1 MNDCIA
7 RINNYLQD
15 DNITFPLFV
24 NVETATQKTQLL
36 DYYEVGDNTI
46 VHIADFAK
54 KDGLPNV
61 IGVIDRIKRASGN
74 MFVFGLTTYLKLISG
89 SELQKTMQTL
99 CNMSIAKKAV
109 IVCFHCE
116 EILKGMVQK
125 DLRVA
130 QRIVATDPPDNS
142 LKPHITFIAQGFPFN
157 AMDVVEGIEFLPE
170 AIENTC
176 QPEIYLRTSK
186 KAAIFAK
193 GQYAIATLDT
203 PLQILQNKYPE
214 LNIFKFNEAESAY
227 WRYLLNLSE
236 NKSSFHA
243 IVIAHFGN
251 ANSYEYALQEWYTY
265 EDRMQWLLF
274 ISIKVFPDTENQ
286 IIRDAVSASD
296 RHTEVMRNIMRAIL
310 NYPQDGKVF
319 PQVYRQWKSLRYRIS
334 VPEEEVADYCEFV
347 DQKGKY
353 ALYYLSD
360 LTKIEKEKAIKLIGT
375 YQADYDDE
383 TLLGVLN
390 SNFIDFYNYVSPF
403 YFNNVLLD
411 RYFSQYTMQKLR
423 NVIYPEFEVLVN
435 TEAEEQHFVE
445 LPTRA
450 EIVGEV
456 DKQNSILYFVDA
468 LGVEFLN
475 YILQKCTAKGLF
487 AEPKIG
493 KCNLPSITTINKEF
507 INAFKACDAEIV
519 DFIKKIDKDKHE
531 AIGDYNFEKSE
542 YPIHLIDELAE
553 IDKVLANIYTKLSSN
568 KYTQAYIISDHGAS
582 RLAVIKKS
590 VLPIES
596 KRTGT
601 HGGRV
606 CENNEL
612 TKGLSHAIHEG
623 GLCILAGYDRFDGS
637 RPAAVETHG
646 GATLEEIVVPVIRIT
661 MNNTVWEFK
670 VMNDENKVMFSYK
683 TQPVL
688 VIWSKNEL
696 SHLSVKVN
704 GKMYEGKPDADM
716 KTFKF
721 ELDKPEKACD
731 CSADIFVSS
740 NCVKPGV
747 KFKLERE
754 GVQKSQRFGLGDMM
768 FGGSKK
774 S

>member
-1 MNDCIA
+1 MDDCIE

-15 DNITFPLFV
+15 ENITYPLFV
-24 NVETATQKTQLL
+24 NVENAAQKMEIL
-36 DYYEVGDNTI
+36 DYYGVGDNTI

-54 KDGLPNV
+54 KDSLPNV
-61 IGVIDRIKRASGN
+61 MGVIDDIKRASGN
-74 MFVFGLTTYLKLISG
+74 MFVLELTTYLKLLSG

-99 CNMSIAKKAV
+99 CNMSIAKKVV
-109 IVCFHCE
+109 IVCFHCN
-116 EILKGMVQK
+116 EILKKMIQK

-130 QRIVATDPPDNS
+130 QRIVAADSTVDS
-142 LKPHITFIAQGFPFN
+142 VKPHITFVTPEFSFGSAN
-157 AMDVVEGIEFLPE
+157 VVEGVEFLPE
-170 AIENTC
+170 AIENAV
-176 QPEIYLRTSK
+176 QPEIYIRTAK
-186 KAAIFAK
+186 KASVFAN

-214 LNIFKFNEAESAY
+214 LGGFKYDEAEDSY
-227 WRYLLNLSE
+227 WRYLLNLSK
-236 NKSSFHA
+236 NKASFRS

-251 ANSYEYALQEWYTY
+251 VNNYEYALQEWYTY
-265 EDRMQWLLF
+265 EDRIQWLLF
-274 ISIKVFPDTENQ
+274 ITMKAFPDAKNQ
-286 IIRDAVSASD
+286 IIRDAVSSSNK
-296 RHTEVMRNIMRAIL
+296 HTKVMRNLIRAIL
-310 NYPQDGKVF
+310 NYSQNVKAF
-319 PQVYRQWKSLRYRIS
+319 SQIYKQWKSLRYRLNI
-334 VPEEEVADYCEFV
+334 PEEEVADYCEFV
-347 DQKGKY
+347 DQKGKD

-360 LTKIEKEKAIKLIGT
+360 LTKMEKEKAIKLIGT

-383 TLLGVLN
+383 TLLGVLK
-390 SNFIDFYNYVSPF
+390 SNFLDFYNYVSPF
-403 YFNNVLLD
+403 YFGNDLLD
-411 RYFSQYTMQKLR
+411 YYFSRYTMQKLR
-423 NVIYPEFEVLVN
+423 NVIYPEFEKIVN

-450 EIVGEV
+450 EIVSDA
-456 DKQNSILYFVDA
+456 DKHNSILYFVDA

-475 YILQKCTAKGLF
+475 YILQKCAAKGLF
-487 AEPKIG
+487 AEAKVG
-493 KCNLPSITTINKEF
+493 KCNLPSITSANKEF
-507 INAFKACDAEIV
+507 VDVFKACDAEIV

-553 IDKVLANIYTKLSSN
+553 IDKVVANICTRLSSN
-568 KYTQAYIISDHGAS
+568 KYDQAYIISDHGAS

-606 CENNEL
+606 CEDNEL
-612 TKGLSHAIHEG
+612 TKKLSHAIHEG

-637 RPAAVETHG
+637 RPSAVETHG
-646 GATLEEIVVPVIRIT
+646 GATLEEVVVPVIRVTTDNI
-661 MNNTVWEFK
+661 VWEFK
-670 VMNDENKVMFSYK
+670 VMNDGHKVIFSYK

-696 SHLSVKVN
+696 NNLSVKVN
-704 GKMYEGKPDADM
+704 GKMYVGKQDVDK
-716 KTFKF
+716 KTFRF

-731 CSADIFVSS
+731 CSADIYVSS
-740 NCVKPGV
+740 NCVKRGV

-754 GVQKSQRFGLGDMM
+754 GVQKSQKFELGNMM
-768 FGGSKK
+768 FGGDKK
-774 S
+774 L

>member
-1 MNDCIA
+1 MNDCIE

-15 DNITFPLFV
+15 ESITYPFFV
-24 NVETATQKTQLL
+24 NVRNAVQKTELL
-36 DYYEVGDNTI
+36 DYYGVGDNAI

-61 IGVIDRIKRASGN
+61 MGVIDAIKRTSGN

-109 IVCFHCE
+109 IVCFQCD
-116 EILKGMVQK
+116 EILKGMIQK

-130 QRIVATDPPDNS
+130 QRIAAASPTDE
-142 LKPHITFIAQGFPFN
+142 LAKPHITFVTREFFLNSAN
-157 AMDVVEGIEFLPE
+157 VVEGMEFLPE
-170 AIENTC
+170 AIENTV
-176 QPEIYLRTSK
+176 QPDIYIRTAK
-186 KAAIFAK
+186 KAAIFAN

-214 LNIFKFNEAESAY
+214 LGVFKYDEAEGSY

-236 NKSSFHA
+236 NKDSFRTV
-243 IVIAHFGN
+243 VIAHFGN
-251 ANSYEYALQEWYTY
+251 ASNYEYALQEWYTY

-274 ISIKVFPDTENQ
+274 IVMKVFPDVKNQ
-286 IIRDAVSASD
+286 IIRDAVSSSH
-296 RHTEVMRNIMRAIL
+296 RYIEVMRNLMRAIL
-310 NYPQDGKVF
+310 NYPQDGKAF
-319 PQVYRQWKSLRYRIS
+319 SQIYKQWKSLRYRLN

-383 TLLGVLN
+383 TLLGVLK
-390 SNFIDFYNYVSPF
+390 SNFIDFYHYVSPF
-403 YFNNVLLD
+403 YFGNDLLD

-423 NVIYPEFEVLVN
+423 NVIYPAFEELVN

-450 EIVGEV
+450 EIVGDA
-456 DKQNSILYFVDA
+456 DKHNSILYFVDA

-475 YILQKCTAKGLF
+475 YILQKCAAKGLF
-487 AEPKIG
+487 AEPKVG
-493 KCNLPSITTINKEF
+493 KCNLPSITSVNKEF
-507 INAFKACDAEIV
+507 VNAFKGCDAEIV

-553 IDKVLANIYTKLSSN
+553 IDKVLTNIYTRLSSN
-568 KYTQAYIISDHGAS
+568 KHTQAYIISDHGAS

-612 TKGLSHAIHEG
+612 AKNLSHAIHEG

-637 RPAAVETHG
+637 RPSAVETHG
-646 GATLEEIVVPVIRIT
+646 GATLEEVVVPVIRIT
-661 MNNTVWEFK
+661 MNKTVWEFK
-670 VMNDENKVMFSYK
+670 VMNDGNRVMFSYK

-696 SHLSVKVN
+696 SNLSVKLN
-704 GKMYEGKPDADM
+704 GKMYVGKPDADK
-716 KTFKF
+716 KTFRF
-721 ELDKPEKACD
+721 DLEKPEKACD
-731 CSADIFVSS
+731 CSADIYVSS
-740 NCVKPGV
+740 NCVKQGV

-754 GVQKSQRFGLGDMM
+754 GVQKSQKFGLGNMM
-768 FGGSKK
+768 FGGSER